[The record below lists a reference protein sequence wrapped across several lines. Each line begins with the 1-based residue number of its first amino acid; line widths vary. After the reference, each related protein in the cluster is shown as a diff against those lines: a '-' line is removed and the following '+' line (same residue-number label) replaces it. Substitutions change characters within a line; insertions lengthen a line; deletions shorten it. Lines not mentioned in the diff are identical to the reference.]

1 MSKRDFV
8 HTTDFDK
15 ADYEEVFRRAA
26 VFERGIAAGKNF
38 AHLMPGT
45 VLASMFLKES
55 TRTMTTFQSAI
66 VRLGGGWTGLTG
78 TAGTYL
84 ATGEED
90 IGDIV
95 NSVAEVADIMALRY
109 NDCEPAE
116 LAKKIEIP
124 LINGMC
130 GGEEHAS
137 GALALLYPLA
147 ERFGSLKG
155 KKIGMYGMVGA
166 SRPMNAIFSA
176 GGAMGAEFYVDTVL
190 DEFKP
195 RDHIEKLCTDRGGT
209 IHYAPLDEWIGDID
223 LAIWVEGLPVAGT
236 PDEYVDAFNEKL
248 HIFTKEDI
256 PRLRDDALFMAV
268 TPRATTD
275 GRLVMAKE
283 VDEHERNMT
292 FPLMRR
298 FPFTAMALITYLM
311 EVEVK

>member
-1 MSKRDFV
+1 MPKRDFV
-8 HTTDFDK
+8 HTTDFER

-26 VFERGIAAGKNF
+26 IFEKGILAGENF
-38 AHLMPGT
+38 THLLPGR

-55 TRTMTTFQSAI
+55 TRTMTTFQSAM

-95 NSVAEVADIMALRY
+95 ASVAEVADIMALRY
-109 NDCEPAE
+109 NDCDPVA
-116 LAKKIEIP
+116 LAKLIDIP

-137 GALALLYPLA
+137 GALALMYPVIEAL
-147 ERFGSLKG
+147 GSLQG
-155 KKIGMYGMVGA
+155 KKIGMYGMVSA
-166 SRPMNAIFSA
+166 SRPMSA
-176 GGAMGAEFYVDTVL
+176 VLSVGGALGAEFYLDTVL
-190 DEFKP
+190 PQFKP
-195 RDHIEKLCTDRGGT
+195 TATISEICLKRGGS
-209 IHYAPLDEWIGDID
+209 ISYAPMEEWMGEVD

-236 PDEYVDAFNEKL
+236 PEDDVNAFNEKL
-248 HIFTKEDI
+248 HIFTNDDI
-256 PRLRDDALFMAV
+256 LRLKDTALFVGVM
-268 TPRATTD
+268 PRATTD

-283 VDEHERNMT
+283 TDYHERNIT
-292 FPLMRR
+292 LPLLKR
-298 FPFTAMALITYLM
+298 FQYVAMGLMTYLL